1 MEVNNQELEKNFI
14 TTTVD
19 KFLNIARSNSIW
31 PLSCGLACCS
41 MEMMAAAAARFDL
54 SRLQIPQLKPIR
66 QSLIHCFQ

>member
-31 PLSCGLACCS
+31 PLSADWP
-41 MEMMAAAAARFDL
+41 AV
-54 SRLQIPQLKPIR
+54 PWK
-66 QSLIHCFQ
+66 